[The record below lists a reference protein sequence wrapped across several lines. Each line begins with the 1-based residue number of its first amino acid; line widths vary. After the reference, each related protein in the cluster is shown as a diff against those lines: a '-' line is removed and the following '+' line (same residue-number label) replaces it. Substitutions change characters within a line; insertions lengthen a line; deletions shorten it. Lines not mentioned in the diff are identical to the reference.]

1 MDYQE
6 LSNGFENLKNNY
18 PLGITACSLF
28 NSNQIKKLLQDT
40 TANFGEFSFKLDQVT
55 KLVESNESK
64 NLAITEFLKSHY
76 RAYLKEGFELIQTY
90 CRLNGITHTLHNQ
103 DWFLFAK
110 IVRNTLSHDYYFNFD
125 RVGKEKFPIS

>member
-55 KLVESNESK
+55 TLVESN
-64 NLAITEFLKSHY
+64 
-76 RAYLKEGFELIQTY
+76 
-90 CRLNGITHTLHNQ
+90 
-103 DWFLFAK
+103 
-110 IVRNTLSHDYYFNFD
+110 
-125 RVGKEKFPIS
+125 